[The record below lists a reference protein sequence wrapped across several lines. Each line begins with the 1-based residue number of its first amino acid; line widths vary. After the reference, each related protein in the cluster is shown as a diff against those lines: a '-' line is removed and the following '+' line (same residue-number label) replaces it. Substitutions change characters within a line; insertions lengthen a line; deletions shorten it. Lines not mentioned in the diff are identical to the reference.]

1 MSLILS
7 CPNVSLHTRF
17 LEDPFSPAELFA
29 NCIAPVPP
37 TEAAKPAA
45 ALRTPDASTE
55 RFVPTKSVM
64 ESPPIR
70 RAPPDMVSPFDDE
83 SPAVPIPP
91 VNVEEADDILRSEPL
106 REMPAVEFK

>member
-7 CPNVSLHTRF
+7 CPSVSFHTRF
-17 LEDPFSPAELFA
+17 FELPLNPADALA

-37 TEAAKPAA
+37 TEAAEPAD

-55 RFVPTKSVM
+55 RFVPTKSVI
-64 ESPPIR
+64 ESPPMR
-70 RAPPDMVSPFDDE
+70 RAPPDIVSPLDE
-83 SPAVPIPP
+83 ERPAVSMPP
-91 VNVEEADDILRSEPL
+91 VKVEVAADILRSEPL